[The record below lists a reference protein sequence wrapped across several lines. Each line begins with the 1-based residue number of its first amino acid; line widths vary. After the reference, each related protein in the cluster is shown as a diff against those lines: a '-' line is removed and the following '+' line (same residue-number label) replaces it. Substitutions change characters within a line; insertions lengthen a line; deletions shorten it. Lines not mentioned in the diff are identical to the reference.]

1 MSPTPID
8 FASESNS
15 IYNQI
20 TPEDL
25 NNKGSP
31 YIVFGYKGVKPKETI
46 ARIDFWITGFL
57 ILVILAGLG
66 YFIWNAVLKNKRK
79 QDNSSQEQNQT
90 ELLM

>member
-1 MSPTPID
+1 MSPTPI
-8 FASESNS
+8 ASESV
-15 IYNQI
+15 YGQI

-31 YIVFGYKGVKPKETI
+31 YIVYGYRGVKPKQAI

-66 YFIWNAVLKNKRK
+66 YFIWNIVLQKRK
-79 QDNSSQEQNQT
+79 KNQQESSSSQEQNQT